1 MTLLRTLGFTV
12 CITALVAIIMTRSA
26 ISLPGML
33 EFLIFV
39 IMGAAIYFIFGPEEH
54 FSYASIVFITAAVV
68 LIITGFLGNAA
79 VQIAEAMMRKAIETG
94 ARTFQIATVLGSRNV
109 LLGLIS
115 LFIGI
120 FAPSVALIKLKD
132 KQPIDYGTL
141 LRSAISVG
149 VVYIIALLIFKL
161 AMSHVIG
168 GVGVL
173 TG

>member
-1 MTLLRTLGFTV
+1 MSLIRTIGFTV
-12 CITALVAIIMTRSA
+12 CFTALTAIIMTNSVIR
-26 ISLPGML
+26 LPSTL
-33 EFLIFV
+33 EFLIFAIV
-39 IMGAAIYFIFGPEEH
+39 GAAIYFIFGPEEH
-54 FSYASIVFITAAVV
+54 LSYASLVFITAAVV

-79 VQIAEAMMRKAIETG
+79 VQIAEAMMGRAIETG

-120 FAPSVALIKLKD
+120 FAPSVALIKFKD

-141 LRSAISVG
+141 LRSAISAG
-149 VVYIIALLIFKL
+149 VIYIIALLIYKL
-161 AMSHVIG
+161 AMSHVID

>member
-1 MTLLRTLGFTV
+1 MGLLRTLGFTV
-12 CITALVAIIMTRSA
+12 CFTALAAIIMTSA
-26 ISLPGML
+26 IIELPGLL

-39 IMGAAIYFIFGPEEH
+39 IVGAAVYFIFGPEEH
-54 FSYASIVFITAAVV
+54 LSYASLVFITASVV

-79 VQIAEAMMRKAIETG
+79 VQILEAISQKGSAAASTMVSI
-94 ARTFQIATVLGSRNV
+94 FSSRNV

-120 FAPSVALIKLKD
+120 FAPSAALIKFKD

-149 VVYIIALLIFKL
+149 VIYIIALLIYTV
-161 AMSHVIG
+161 AISQVIG
-168 GVGVL
+168 
-173 TG
+173 TGTLI

>member
-12 CITALVAIIMTRSA
+12 CFTALAAIIMTHSV

-54 FSYASIVFITAAVV
+54 LSYASLVFITAAVV

-79 VQIAEAMMRKAIETG
+79 VQIAEAMMRRAIETG

-120 FAPSVALIKLKD
+120 FAPSAALIKFKD
-132 KQPIDYGTL
+132 KQQIDYGTL

-149 VVYIIALLIFKL
+149 IIYIIALLIYTL
-161 AMSHVIG
+161 AMARVIG
-168 GVGVL
+168 GEAI